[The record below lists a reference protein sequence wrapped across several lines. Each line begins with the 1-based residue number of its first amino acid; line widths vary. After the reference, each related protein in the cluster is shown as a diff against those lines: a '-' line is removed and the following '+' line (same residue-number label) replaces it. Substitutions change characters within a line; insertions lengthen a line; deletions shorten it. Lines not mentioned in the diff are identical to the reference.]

1 MNTSPDRDQA
11 FTGEAQ
17 MNAGIALAVVGL
29 VAAGARWTVRPAVE
43 K

>member
-11 FTGEAQ
+11 STGEAQ
-17 MNAGIALAVVGL
+17 MSAGIALTAVRL
-29 VAAGARWTVRPAVE
+29 VVVGARWTVRPTVE